1 MGTTVRREPV
11 VSKIPKAQDYKYLNI
26 TDFRGIS
33 KSSNPFTQ
41 PYNTAS
47 DALNVYVDETNAL
60 TTRPRLE
67 KFADI
72 TQLDEIV
79 AAFNITDGFL
89 IQGKKNNNWKL
100 YVKTATGIPE
110 VTVPTGV
117 TLNAKIT
124 AVFEQD
130 EKIYFING
138 SNYYVITVNNGAY
151 TVNYIEGYI
160 PTTKIGG
167 TNIVEGRD
175 YESLNVLT
183 NKYKKSYFWDGTWNV
198 NDLKKNNTD
207 VLDLSKQVI
216 NHRYDRYVN
225 TFYIDTT
232 PVTNVYPIKYIPAVN
247 ESQNDVFWNG
257 SRVYVKTSNTYGH
270 HVTGTCDIEN
280 TVTGVKLKNFIAD
293 YNEYDRISECEGYD
307 GGYYHYAVS
316 SDLKHKAMCFSTG
329 IGPSAK
335 GHVFLENPEEKGDWF
350 NLGAGSCYCSSF
362 GDYRYRP
369 IVISE
374 DGKIVAYIQRTAG
387 YDNSTHEEI
396 FNATMVL
403 CKWNATSQ
411 QFDTKTL
418 NITGKKLIA
427 LKISGNGDVLIGI
440 GYDSNNRYYTF
451 IIKNILTNFNNVSI
465 HEEKESTPSGWSQR
479 EDIDTYDLSYDGSIF
494 VNGCRIYTDFLTNY
508 DYKTYGYPG
517 GQNVS
522 LVKISKDNDRIYLA
536 GASNNDSW
544 TGYYDIERDFFANFD
559 CYFPIESQGAVY
571 ATSTKL
577 ICLPYSNQKLIS
589 YYLDFTNN
597 KNLVELTTTI
607 TSEDENYT
615 DWQTQREEFLTS
627 LLHTRFNNEHWFA
640 SGNKTFYTQYN
651 DPTYIPMKS
660 YNINGDQD
668 DITAMNV
675 LSDSILGLYKKD
687 DLWLVQ
693 QTYDSNGDVV
703 YYYNENNNVVGNDA
717 FNAAITTIH
726 SNLPIQITYDGIY
739 TIQQQEN
746 VSAPD
751 RLAKSISDAIAELWQ
766 SETDSVVDNAITLN
780 RLYWTYILLPYADFT
795 KVYLLDNRTLS
806 WYYWELPIV
815 LASAFVK
822 DNKVYFA
829 TKDSMLV
836 TLETSDVTKILSQNA
851 SISEY
856 YDLDRQI
863 INWYWQSQILPL
875 GTINYTKKLINT
887 TFIVTDTDE
896 NDGYSLQ
903 YQFNVFRRKMGVTNV
918 KNITNKLNYVQS
930 VTKKTFISRFNFI
943 QLKLSNMYDDLDNN
957 KLRLVGLGLK
967 YELLEGML

>member
-11 VSKIPKAQDYKYLNI
+11 VSKIPKAQEYKYLNI

-89 IQGKKNNNWKL
+89 IQGKKNNAWKL
-100 YVKTATGIPE
+100 YIKTATNIPE

-117 TLNAKIT
+117 TLNAKII

-130 EKIYFING
+130 DKIYFING
-138 SNYYVITVNNGAY
+138 SNYYVITVNNGTY
-151 TVNYIEGYI
+151 TVDYVEGYV
-160 PTTKIGG
+160 PTT
-167 TNIVEGRD
+167 IVGSTLTTKGKEF
-175 YESLNVLT
+175 ESLNLLT
-183 NKYKKSYFWDGTWNV
+183 DKYKETYFWDGSWNFERV
-198 NDLKKNNTD
+198 LKDSDVVENGYVTTTFPQRQITINKIFRYLENNPTVALCSRSSNIDILYFRGILDNSNDDNTYTLSSYTVPSHDELYGDCSSDGKSYAYYYKANGSSSDTIDGGVYVYNNSKWYQLINDTSKNCTVTQYSDDEEYVIRANNDCTIVACVYENYNNTG
-207 VLDLSKQVI
+207 
-216 NHRYDRYVN
+216 YYV
-225 TFYIDTT
+225 
-232 PVTNVYPIKYIPAVN
+232 
-247 ESQNDVFWNG
+247 DVFRYNASTDSYEAVIHQQFIDNTAVYINMSRNG
-257 SRVYVKTSNTYGH
+257 
-270 HVTGTCDIEN
+270 N
-280 TVTGVKLKNFIAD
+280 TVIVKSVGTNKVYYVSGLKTAATGITITSILTEEQCKVVISPNGKMLYTYASGQSSSSL
-293 YNEYDRISECEGYD
+293 YDISEGFNKTAIYK
-307 GGYYHYAVS
+307 GFVKNA
-316 SDLKHKAMCFSTG
+316 CFSEENDRLLISSGDHPADNDGWLDIQSMEFIPTG
-329 IGPSAK
+329 IINTSVNKSPKLYFSHNEIIVKA
-335 GHVFLENPEEKGDWF
+335 PTT
-350 NLGAGSCYCSSF
+350 SSF
-362 GDYRYRP
+362 DH
-369 IVISE
+369 
-374 DGKIVAYIQRTAG
+374 T
-387 YDNSTHEEI
+387 
-396 FNATMVL
+396 
-403 CKWNATSQ
+403 
-411 QFDTKTL
+411 
-418 NITGKKLIA
+418 
-427 LKISGNGDVLIGI
+427 
-440 GYDSNNRYYTF
+440 
-451 IIKNILTNFNNVSI
+451 
-465 HEEKESTPSGWSQR
+465 
-479 EDIDTYDLSYDGSIF
+479 
-494 VNGCRIYTDFLTNY
+494 
-508 DYKTYGYPG
+508 YKTYDFNSTEPLLTIIRTVEFG
-517 GQNVS
+517 
-522 LVKISKDNDRIYLA
+522 
-536 GASNNDSW
+536 DSD
-544 TGYYDIERDFFANFD
+544 YDEW
-559 CYFPIESQGAVY
+559 Y
-571 ATSTKL
+571 
-577 ICLPYSNQKLIS
+577 
-589 YYLDFTNN
+589 NN
-597 KNLVELTTTI
+597 KPRKSKLV
-607 TSEDENYT
+607 
-615 DWQTQREEFLTS
+615 
-627 LLHTRFNNEHWFA
+627 TRFNNEHWFA

-717 FNAAITTIH
+717 YNAAITTIH

-766 SETDSVVDNAITLN
+766 SETDSVVANAITLN

-806 WYYWELPIV
+806 WYYWELPIM

-943 QLKLSNMYDDLDNN
+943 QLKLSNMYEDLDNN